1 MSSIRVWF
9 ITPGMDAEYDKVCR
23 AFSPSTTVGEV
34 VKQIHAEWTFD
45 EKERDQP
52 WVALRKHVLLVDA
65 MTVRE
70 LSDMV
75 PSGAKLKLLITHTE
89 SQYANP
95 QDHRHTSGLSWAR
108 LHQTCKSAVAI
119 ARMA

>member
-45 EKERDQP
+45 EEERDQP
-52 WVALRKHVLLVDA
+52 WVALRKHVLLDDT

-70 LSDMV
+70 LRDMV
-75 PSGAKLKLLITHTE
+75 PSGAKLKIILVTRDDADILFGAAPT
-89 SQYANP
+89 NP
-95 QDHRHTSGLSWAR
+95 GEGQQGQVQRDA
-108 LHQTCKSAVAI
+108 
-119 ARMA
+119 